1 MSETPIRCLI
11 TAGPTREYIDPVRFL
26 SNPSSGKMGFA
37 LAEAAIARGWT
48 VDLVSGPVNLVEP
61 DEVIRYPVETGEEM
75 FNAVDALFDPC
86 DIFISTAAVMDFRPT
101 KRYDHK
107 VKKDQAETTIT
118 FESTTDILAEMS
130 ERKVSQLMVGFAAES
145 EKVEEY
151 ALKKLVKK
159 DLDFIVANEIGG
171 AQGGFCRDHNQVVL
185 LGQDGFR
192 EPFALASKKEI
203 AEALLEMLEPAVY
216 EKRASLNA

>member
-48 VDLVSGPVNLVEP
+48 VDLVSGPVNLTEP

-86 DIFISTAAVMDFRPT
+86 DIFISTAAVMDFRPV
-101 KRYDHK
+101 KAYDKK
-107 VKKDQAETTIT
+107 VKKEDAETTIA

-130 ERKVSQLMVGFAAES
+130 DRKVSQLMVGFAAES
-145 EKVEEY
+145 ENIEAY
-151 ALKKLVKK
+151 ALKKLAKK
-159 DLDFIVANEIGG
+159 DLDFIVANQIGG
-171 AQGGFCRDHNQVVL
+171 MQGGFGRDENQVVL
-185 LGQDGFR
+185 LGRDDFR
-192 EPFALASKKEI
+192 KPYALASKKEI
-203 AEALLEMLEPAVY
+203 AEALLETLEPAIY

>member
-48 VDLVSGPVNLVEP
+48 VDLVSGPVNLTEP

-86 DIFISTAAVMDFRPT
+86 DIFISTAAVMDFRPV
-101 KRYDHK
+101 KAYDKK
-107 VKKDQAETTIT
+107 VKKEDAETTIA

-130 ERKVSQLMVGFAAES
+130 DRKVSQLMVGFAAES
-145 EKVEEY
+145 ENIEVY
-151 ALKKLVKK
+151 ALKKLAKK
-159 DLDFIVANEIGG
+159 DLDFIVANQIGG
-171 AQGGFCRDHNQVVL
+171 MQGGFGRDENQVVL
-185 LGQDGFR
+185 LGRDDFR
-192 EPFALASKKEI
+192 KPYALASKKEI
-203 AEALLEMLEPAVY
+203 AEALLETLEPAVY

>member
-48 VDLVSGPVNLVEP
+48 VDLVSGPVNLTEP

-86 DIFISTAAVMDFRPT
+86 DIFISTAAVMDFRPV
-101 KRYDHK
+101 KAYDKK
-107 VKKDQAETTIT
+107 VKKEDAETTIA

-130 ERKVSQLMVGFAAES
+130 DRKVSQLMVGFAAES
-145 EKVEEY
+145 ENIEAY
-151 ALKKLVKK
+151 ALKKLAKK
-159 DLDFIVANEIGG
+159 DLDFIVANQIGG
-171 AQGGFCRDHNQVVL
+171 MQSGFGRDENQVVL
-185 LGQDGFR
+185 LGRDDFR
-192 EPFALASKKEI
+192 KPYALASKKEI
-203 AEALLEMLEPAVY
+203 AEALLETLEPAVY